1 MLSPKGSRQKDQKR
15 VLPAFEQSYG
25 WFYSLAIVVYVCR
38 SGGCAESQDSSLA
51 ADAGPVGGGRQVC
64 PDSQSLRSLSA
75 VARRLSRAPALDI
88 TSQIMIVG
96 LCQTINLY

>member
-51 ADAGPVGGGRQVC
+51 ADAGPVGGGRA
-64 PDSQSLRSLSA
+64 SLSRLA
-75 VARRLSRAPALDI
+75 VAEVTQCSRSPVKPGSGAKQHFTNNDRGNVPD
-88 TSQIMIVG
+88 
-96 LCQTINLY
+96 Y